1 MFAGEQPKASH
12 LTICNDAS
20 LHRHTRMGQQGKKIG
35 YLKRDDGQYFAV
47 IEPESISF
55 GMGEAIAFDI
65 VRGCGVRKQRT

>member
-1 MFAGEQPKASH
+1 
-12 LTICNDAS
+12 
-20 LHRHTRMGQQGKKIG
+20 MGQQGKKIG